1 MQLDRSFNSKY
12 LYGLDYGYR
21 SGINLTM
28 KNHLKSISKKL
39 TKLTKLKKNDY
50 VLDIA
55 SNDGTLLNSYKIKGI
70 KTVGID
76 PILKNI
82 KNFIKKLILK
92 FQVFFHVKLL
102 KKVKSLKNF
111 KL

>member
-1 MQLDRSFNSKY
+1 M
-12 LYGLDYGYR
+12 
-21 SGINLTM
+21 
-28 KNHLKSISKKL
+28 
-39 TKLTKLKKNDY
+39 
-50 VLDIA
+50 DIA

-76 PILKNI
+76 PILKKYKKFYKKINI
-82 KNFIKKLILK
+82 KIPS
-92 FQVFFHVKLL
+92 FFSRKAL